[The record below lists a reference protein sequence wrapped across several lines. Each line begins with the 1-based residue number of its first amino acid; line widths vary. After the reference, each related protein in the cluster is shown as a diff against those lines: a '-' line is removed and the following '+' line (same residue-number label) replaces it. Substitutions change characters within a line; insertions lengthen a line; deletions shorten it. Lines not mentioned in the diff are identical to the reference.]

1 MDVDRVILRIFKC
14 AVHNADCSAAAGH
27 LHKVSRT
34 NAGSSASFIVAEI
47 YIIQCNV
54 FGKLS
59 YHTKCMQKMQFDM
72 LHRHTITLPE
82 KGCGMITCSPSHLLT
97 ISCLEGWCRIV
108 SHLQTMSVQFFHALY
123 VVEKFIAGSSQG
135 SGCHIK
141 SLYMSDIVRIAP
153 VCLSGVW
160 ADIAAPGN
168 GCSAYGI
175 IITFRNI

>member
-1 MDVDRVILRIFKC
+1 MDVDWVILRIFKC

-59 YHTKCMQKMQFDM
+59 YHTKCMQKMQF
-72 LHRHTITLPE
+72 
-82 KGCGMITCSPSHLLT
+82 
-97 ISCLEGWCRIV
+97 
-108 SHLQTMSVQFFHALY
+108 
-123 VVEKFIAGSSQG
+123 IAGSSQG

-141 SLYMSDIVRIAP
+141 SLYMSDIVRITP

-175 IITFRNI
+175 IITFWNI